1 MKFHKDLIS
10 SFRVI
15 LLADKQTDKQTDTG
29 ETRTSLSEVMIFF
42 SPVKPS
48 GVGRCVKLEVWGVL
62 NGRLMD
68 GVGFAHVPGG
78 CAVSG

>member
-1 MKFHKDLIS
+1 MSNHSIKFHKDLIS
-10 SFRVI
+10 SFRAI
-15 LLADKQTDKQTDTG
+15 LLADKQADKQTDTG
-29 ETRTSLSEVMIFF
+29 ETTTSLAEVMIFF

-48 GVGRCVKLEVWGVL
+48 GSVELEVWGVL

-78 CAVSG
+78 CAV